1 MEFKL
6 LKTNLILRHGREEIF
21 FQMMRQ
27 TRQKNSL
34 VMQQQLF
41 FHGQNKNLK
50 RNIYIMMI

>member
-41 FHGQNKNLK
+41 FMDRTK
-50 RNIYIMMI
+50 I